1 MRMTIVTPHL
11 IWIIAVVLLLPASP
25 AAAQPQG
32 PPARGRAADGPGL
45 APGEILNLLDAYAIV
60 QAQKALDLG
69 DAQYGEFVSRLK
81 RLQQTRRRNMQ
92 ARNAILQDLRR
103 LTGPQAAQQA
113 AQVDEGAIKE
123 RLAALAEHDERAAA
137 ELRTSYATLDEVLDL
152 RQRARFRLLEESLER
167 RKIDLLQRAQQGA
180 ARQRRQ

>member
-1 MRMTIVTPHL
+1 MRMTIVTKYL

-25 AAAQPQG
+25 ARAQSQG
-32 PPARGRAADGPGL
+32 PPARGRAAQGPGL

-92 ARNAILQDLRR
+92 ARNAILQELRR
-103 LTGPQAAQQA
+103 LTGPQVT
-113 AQVDEGAIKE
+113 QVDEGAIKE
-123 RLAALAEHDERAAA
+123 RLAALAELDERATV